1 MGSVFN
7 QIIFFIL
14 RQKAINDL
22 TQRLFSLKNDVG
34 LKETTIQYLNE
45 EITYKNRELEEKGN
59 EVDKIDFHLS
69 WVYAILASQIMG
81 KCQLQE
87 KKENDISLCSLSKD

>member
-14 RQKAINDL
+14 RQNAINDL
-22 TQRLFSLKNDVG
+22 KQHVFLLNNDVC
-34 LKETTIQYLNE
+34 LKDTTIQYLKE
-45 EITYKNRELEEKGN
+45 EITYKNKELKEKGN

-87 KKENDISLCSLSKD
+87 KKENDISLCNLSKD

>member
-22 TQRLFSLKNDVG
+22 QQRVFSLNNDVG
-34 LKETTIQYLNE
+34 IKETTIQHVKE
-45 EITYKNRELEEKGN
+45 ELTYKNKELKEKGN

-87 KKENDISLCSLSKD
+87 KKKTSV